1 MTSSCLQRSSFL
13 ESSETKKNEEPQETD
28 DAKSDTEVETARVSI
43 LFLPVRFL
51 L

>member
-13 ESSETKKNEEPQETD
+13 ESSETKKNEKPQETD
-28 DAKSDTEVETARVSI
+28 TKPDIEVETARVSI